1 MRINHH
7 TIWSYRCV
15 AANRLPFYPPK
26 DKAPWSIL
34 AFLSAAKMSQG
45 AFCKLLYFFCLYYYD
60 TIVNSE
66 NLCWKRGLKSNPDIL
81 GILLLSV
88 LYL

>member
-1 MRINHH
+1 MD
-7 TIWSYRCV
+7 
-15 AANRLPFYPPK
+15 NRFISKKQSPLVDPG
-26 DKAPWSIL
+26 L
-34 AFLSAAKMSQG
+34 LLAAKMSQG
-45 AFCKLLYFFCLYYYD
+45 TFFFCLYYYN

-81 GILLLSV
+81 GILLLSI